1 MDKKNITY
9 DVKKD
14 GIDEIIEETKNATM
28 MLREVAWNGRDYHLE
43 LRKWIISGEEL
54 KPLRGI
60 SFSTE
65 DGPNNLVDVMTDL
78 GFGHTDEILENI
90 SKREDFPTAVK
101 KVLGKGISEVVD
113 EYDSVE
119 LEEVYDPRSIDL
131 DILDGE

>member
-60 SFSTE
+60 AFSTE
-65 DGPNNLVDVMTDL
+65 EHYSINRTY
-78 GFGHTDEILENI
+78 
-90 SKREDFPTAVK
+90 SA
-101 KVLGKGISEVVD
+101 KGAGIRKLNH
-113 EYDSVE
+113 VE
-119 LEEVYDPRSIDL
+119 EFV
-131 DILDGE
+131 

>member
-78 GFGHTDEILENI
+78 GFGHTKKMLNSLKD
-90 SKREDFPTAVK
+90 REDFEDSLVYTIGKK
-101 KVLGKGISEVVD
+101 KVEESKDKEVVINEDDYFDPVAD
-113 EYDSVE
+113 E
-119 LEEVYDPRSIDL
+119 SI
-131 DILDGE
+131 IK